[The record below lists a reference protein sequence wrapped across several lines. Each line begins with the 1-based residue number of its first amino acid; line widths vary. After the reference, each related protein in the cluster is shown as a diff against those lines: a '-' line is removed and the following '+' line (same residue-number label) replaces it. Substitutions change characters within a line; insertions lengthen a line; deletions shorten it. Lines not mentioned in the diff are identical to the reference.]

1 MADCRICG
9 ERSSFFRR
17 THKACLESE
26 RRREAAAA
34 QRRREDE
41 QAREAE
47 RREAV
52 LADARELV
60 ARAAAGTLDLRT
72 DGRLP
77 FNLQKTEKLFHAE
90 GGVDYRKFVRQR
102 AHRTTGASIRVARG
116 VWIRQNAGS
125 SRPDDKLQHV
135 DTGVLGLTTRHLYF
149 AGSRQRFRVRLDKLV
164 THQAYADALSVTR
177 DNATAMPEMF
187 GVREPERVAAL
198 LTAAYEQD

>member
-34 QRRREDE
+34 QRRRERE
-41 QAREAE
+41 QARERK
-47 RREAV
+47 RRAGI
-52 LADARELV
+52 LADARSLV
-60 ARAAAGTLDLRT
+60 KRAAEGKLDLKAS
-72 DGRLP
+72 GSLP
-77 FNLQKTEKLFHAE
+77 FNLQKTEKLFHTE
-90 GGVDYRKFVRQR
+90 GGVEYRKFVRQR

-116 VWIRQNAGS
+116 VWIRQNAGR
-125 SRPDDKLQHV
+125 SRPDDKLEHV
-135 DTGVLGLTTRHLYF
+135 DTGVFGVTTRHLYF

-164 THQAYADALSVTR
+164 THQAYSDALSVTR